1 MQRDRAQD
9 LDEADA
15 LAPIRDRFVVPPGV
29 IYLDG
34 NSLGMLPVG
43 VAEAVAD
50 LVTRQWGVDLIRSW
64 NKHGWMD
71 APQRVGDR
79 IGAIIGAAPGEVIVA
94 DSTSVNLYK
103 LLVAATRLRPDRTV
117 VVTEVG
123 NFPSD
128 RYVIDSVAAQ
138 AGLTVRAVPASDLVA
153 ALDNDVAV
161 VTLSHVDYRTGHLH
175 DLPGITSAARA
186 VGALTLWDLAHSAG
200 VVDLNLSA
208 RGVDLAVGCGYKF
221 LNGGPGA
228 PAFVYVATR
237 HHDSVSQPI
246 TGWLGHAQPFAMR
259 DDFEP
264 ASDLRRMIVGTPT
277 MVSLAALDAALD
289 AFVGVS
295 MAAVQAKGAA
305 LGDLAIDLA
314 QQWSPDLVLA
324 SPRHGSERGSQIA
337 FRHPK
342 GYEIV
347 QALVARGVIGDF
359 REPDII
365 RFGLSPLTTR
375 FVDVYDAMDHLR
387 DVLQTGAWRDSA
399 FAVRNA
405 VT

>member
-1 MQRDRAQD
+1 MQRVVAEG
-9 LDEADA
+9 LDATDT
-15 LAPIRDRFVVPPGV
+15 LASARDRFVVPPGV

-64 NKHGWMD
+64 NKHRWMD
-71 APQRVGDR
+71 APRRVGDC

-103 LLVAATRLRPDRTV
+103 LLIAATRLRPDRKV
-117 VVTEVG
+117 LVTEVG

-128 RYVIDSVAAQ
+128 RYLIDSVAAQ
-138 AGLTVRAVPASDLVA
+138 AGLTVRAVAAADLVA
-153 ALDNDVAV
+153 ALNDDVAV
-161 VTLSHVDYRTGHLH
+161 VSLSHVDYRTGHLH
-175 DLPGITSAARA
+175 DLPGITRAARA
-186 VGALTLWDLAHSAG
+186 AGALTLWDLAHSAG
-200 VVDLNLSA
+200 VVDLKLSLNE
-208 RGVDLAVGCGYKF
+208 VDLAVGCGYKF

-228 PAFVYVATR
+228 PAFVYVAAR
-237 HHDSVSQPI
+237 HQASVRQPI

-264 ASDLRRMIVGTPT
+264 AADLRRMIVGTPN
-277 MVSLAALDAALD
+277 MASLVALEAALEAYR
-289 AFVGVS
+289 GIS
-295 MAAVQAKGAA
+295 MPAVQAKGAA
-305 LGDLAIDLA
+305 LGDMAIELA
-314 QQWSPDLVLA
+314 QRWCPDLVLA
-324 SPRHGSERGSQIA
+324 SPRDGSERGSQIA
-337 FRHPK
+337 FRHPN

-375 FVDVYDAMDHLR
+375 FVDVYDAMAHLR
-387 DVLQTGAWRDSA
+387 DVLDTGAWQEPA